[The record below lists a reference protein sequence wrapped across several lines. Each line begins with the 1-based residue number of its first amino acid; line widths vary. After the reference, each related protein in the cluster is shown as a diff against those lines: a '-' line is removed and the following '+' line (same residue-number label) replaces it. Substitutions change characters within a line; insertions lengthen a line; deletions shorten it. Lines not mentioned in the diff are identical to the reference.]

1 MGSLPEFGVRRPVTV
16 AMLFLAVV
24 LLGVISYLRLPREL
38 FPPITYPQLTVVTN
52 YENAAPEE
60 IETLIT
66 KPIEDACS
74 SVNNVK
80 RIASTSKEG
89 VSLVML
95 EFGWGTSMDFAAL
108 NVREKIDLV
117 KEKLPKDADDPI
129 VMKFNPFELP
139 VLTLSVTADLP
150 IHEIREI
157 TRKIIKNQLEKAEG
171 VAAVQIT
178 GGLEREILVTLDL
191 GRLNAS
197 KVSTLAVVDSLK
209 NSNVN
214 YPAGT
219 IHGHFY
225 DYLIRTMGEFTS
237 IAEIAEA
244 PIALDK
250 SEEYEQ
256 SEDEA
261 GALNQSP
268 LTKSPDAEKRETD
281 NRVVNM
287 SDIGQVEDTFK
298 EQTSISRYN
307 GRENIS
313 ITIQKQAGTN
323 TLEVVQ
329 NVKQSL
335 LKLKADLPKGRN
347 IKIVT
352 VYDQSVFVKRSIDSV
367 FQSAVIGGFLAFL
380 VILIFLRNLRASII
394 VITSIP
400 ISILATFALMY
411 FQGITLNMMSLG
423 GLALGIGR
431 LVDDAIVVIENI
443 YRHCQLGLKPK
454 EAAVVGTNEVTMAA
468 VASTLTTITVFLPM
482 VFVQGVA
489 GQLFSELALTVTFS
503 LIASTAGALLLIPML
518 VAQGSDKQLNE
529 VTWLR
534 KTEGLIH
541 GMEVFFSRLL
551 MAFLNYRV
559 RSISLVFILFL
570 VSTFLIIP
578 IKKEF
583 MPKVDQGQFVIK
595 VNLPTGAL
603 LSVTDE
609 VCKKL
614 EKILFAV
621 PEVHDAT
628 VNIGSS
634 KDGDA
639 DEVVDAM
646 DAHQA
651 AIMINLK
658 KKRERSTTEVVQ
670 SIKQKV
676 EELDTGPARFEYL
689 VQDSALQVSAFT
701 GGAPVAIV
709 IKGKDL
715 HLMKKITKDVENIMM
730 GVQGIY
736 GIKNT
741 IVEEAPETKVYIQ
754 RDKAALYNLSV
765 DDISRTAK
773 IAIKGSVET
782 KFKEPGKDEVDI
794 RVRLRREDRSDVSD
808 IRNMYIQSP
817 LDVQVP
823 LNEVAYIGVGVGPSE
838 IKRKDRQRYIM
849 VTANIY
855 KRSLNEIITDIE
867 NGLKTYP
874 VPEEYFVYIGGESEQ
889 MAESFKSLIFAL
901 VLAFL
906 LVYMIMA
913 SQFES
918 LVQPFIIMFT
928 VPLSLI
934 GVFWLLFL
942 SGTPLSIV
950 VIIGMIMLIGIVVS
964 NGIILIDYTN
974 VLREQGLGAED
985 AIIRASKVRMRPIL
999 MTAVSTIIAL
1009 LPLSLS
1015 IGEGAELMSPLAI
1028 TVIGGLAS
1036 STFLTIIVI
1045 PVVYLTVEDAV
1056 VRLRILF
1063 KRREAQT
1070 GEGAS

>member
-1 MGSLPEFGVRRPVTV
+1 MGSLPEFAVRRPVTV

-24 LLGVISYLRLPREL
+24 LLGAISYLRLPREL

-80 RIASTSKEG
+80 RITSTSREG

-150 IHEIREI
+150 IYEVREI
-157 TRKIIKNQLEKAEG
+157 SKKIIKNQLEKAEG

-197 KVSTLAVVDSLK
+197 RLSTLAVVDSLK

-237 IAEIAEA
+237 ISEISES
-244 PIALDK
+244 PVGLDK
-250 SEEYEQ
+250 SEEYEAT
-256 SEDEA
+256 DEQE
-261 GALNQSP
+261 GSINQAP
-268 LTKSPDAEKRETD
+268 ITKASDSEKRPYD
-281 NRVVNM
+281 NRVVQL
-287 SDIGQVEDTFK
+287 SDVGKVEDTFK

-323 TLEVVQ
+323 TMEVVK
-329 NVKQSL
+329 NVKTA
-335 LKLKADLPKGRN
+335 LKKLEADLPKGRN

-352 VYDQSVFVKRSIDSV
+352 VYDQSIFVKKSIDDV
-367 FQSAVIGGFLAFL
+367 FRDAIIGGILAFL

-400 ISILATFALMY
+400 ISILATFSLMY

-431 LVDDAIVVIENI
+431 LVDDAIVCIENI

-454 EAAVVGTNEVTMAA
+454 EAAVVGTREVTMAA
-468 VASTLTTITVFLPM
+468 IASTLTTITVFLPM

-503 LIASTAGALLLIPML
+503 LLASTAGALMLIPML
-518 VAQGSDKQLNE
+518 VSRGGDNQLNE
-529 VTWLR
+529 VKLLR
-534 KTEGLIH
+534 RTEPFIH
-541 GMEVFFSRLL
+541 GIEVFFSRLL
-551 MAFLNYRV
+551 MLFLKH
-559 RSISLVFILFL
+559 RSTGLTLIFILFVASVL
-570 VSTFLIIP
+570 LAIP
-578 IKKEF
+578 LKKEF
-583 MPKVDQGQFVIK
+583 MPKVDQGQFVVK
-595 VNLPTGAL
+595 VNMPTGTML
-603 LSVTDE
+603 KVTDE
-609 VCKKL
+609 VCKKV
-614 EKILFAV
+614 EKILLAI
-621 PEVHDAT
+621 PEIYDVT
-628 VNIGSS
+628 VNVGSS
-634 KDGDA
+634 KDGEA
-639 DEVVDAM
+639 GEAVDAM
-646 DAHQA
+646 GPHQA
-651 AIMINLK
+651 AFMVNLK
-658 KKRERSTTEVVQ
+658 RERERSTNDVVQ
-670 SIKQKV
+670 ELKQKV
-676 EELDTGPARFEYL
+676 DALDTGPAQFEYL

-701 GGAPVAIV
+701 GGAPVAVI

-715 HLMKKITKDVENIMM
+715 HLMKKMTSDVEDLLM
-730 GVQGIY
+730 GVKGIY

-765 DDISRTAK
+765 DDISKTAK
-773 IAIKGSVET
+773 IAIKGATET

-794 RVRLRREDRSDVSD
+794 RVRLRNEDRKNIND
-808 IRNMYIQSP
+808 IRNLYIQSP

-838 IKRKDRQRYIM
+838 IKRQDRQRYIM
-849 VTANIY
+849 VTANLY
-855 KRSLNEIITDIE
+855 KRSLNDVIAEIQ
-867 NGLKTYP
+867 NKLKSYP
-874 VPEEYFVYIGGESEQ
+874 VPEGYFTYLGGESEQ
-889 MAESFKSLIFAL
+889 MAESFKSLAFAL
-901 VLAFL
+901 VLAIL

-934 GVFWLLFL
+934 GVFILLFL
-942 SGTPLSIV
+942 SSTPLSIV

-974 VLREQGLGAED
+974 VLREQGLNAED
-985 AIIRASKVRMRPIL
+985 AIIRASKIRMRPIL
-999 MTAVSTIIAL
+999 MTALSTIIAL
-1009 LPLSLS
+1009 LPLALS
-1015 IGEGAELMSPLAI
+1015 IGAGGELMAPLAV

-1045 PVVYLTVEDAV
+1045 PVIYLIVEEQ
-1056 VRLRILF
+1056 RGKLSLLF
-1063 KRREAQT
+1063 KRPAEEA
-1070 GEGAS
+1070 S

>member
-1 MGSLPEFGVRRPVTV
+1 MASLPEFAVRRPVTV

-24 LLGVISYLRLPREL
+24 LLGAISYLRLPREL

-80 RIASTSKEG
+80 RITSTSKEG

-139 VLTLSVTADLP
+139 VLTLSVTADMP
-150 IHEIREI
+150 IYEVREI
-157 TRKIIKNQLEKAEG
+157 SKKIIKNQLEKAEG

-197 KVSTLAVVDSLK
+197 RLSPLAVVDSLK

-237 IAEIAEA
+237 LPEISES
-244 PIALDK
+244 PVGLDK
-250 SEEYEQ
+250 SEEYEA
-256 SEDEA
+256 SDEQKENI
-261 GALNQSP
+261 NQDP
-268 LTKSPDAEKRETD
+268 LTKPSDSEKRTYD
-281 NRVVNM
+281 NRVVTL
-287 SDIGQVEDTFK
+287 SDVGKVEDTFK
-298 EQTSISRYN
+298 ERTSISRYN

-323 TLEVVQ
+323 TMEVVE
-329 NVKQSL
+329 NVKAAL
-335 LKLKADLPKGRN
+335 KKLKADLPKGRN

-352 VYDQSVFVKRSIDSV
+352 VYDQSVFVKKSIDDV
-367 FQSAVIGGFLAFL
+367 FRDAIIGGILAFL
-380 VILIFLRNLRASII
+380 VILIFLRNLRASVI

-400 ISILATFALMY
+400 ISILATFSLMY

-431 LVDDAIVVIENI
+431 LVDDAIVCIENI

-454 EAAVVGTNEVTMAA
+454 EAAVVGTREVTMAA
-468 VASTLTTITVFLPM
+468 IASTLTTITVFLPM

-489 GQLFSELALTVTFS
+489 GQLFSQMALTVTFS
-503 LIASTAGALLLIPML
+503 LLASTAGALMLIPML
-518 VAQGSDKQLNE
+518 VSRGGEKQLNE
-529 VTWLR
+529 VKMLR
-534 KTEGLIH
+534 RVEPFIH
-541 GMEVFFSRLL
+541 GIEVFFSRLL
-551 MAFLNYRV
+551 MVFLKHRTTGLGIIFV
-559 RSISLVFILFL
+559 LFVASSLL
-570 VSTFLIIP
+570 VIP
-578 IKKEF
+578 LKKEF
-583 MPKVDQGQFVIK
+583 MPKVDQGQFVVK
-595 VNLPTGAL
+595 VNMPTGTML
-603 LSVTDE
+603 KITDA
-609 VCKKL
+609 VCKKV
-614 EKILFAV
+614 EKILLAI
-621 PEVHDAT
+621 PEIYDVT
-628 VNIGSS
+628 VNVGSS
-634 KDGDA
+634 KSGEA
-639 DEVVDAM
+639 GEAVDAM
-646 DAHQA
+646 GPHQA
-651 AIMINLK
+651 AFMVNLK
-658 KKRERSTTEVVQ
+658 RQRKRSTNDVVQ
-670 SIKQKV
+670 ELKQKV
-676 EELDTGPARFEYL
+676 DALDTGPAQFEYL

-701 GGAPVAIV
+701 GGAPVAVV

-715 HLMKKITKDVENIMM
+715 HLLKKMTSDVEDMLM
-730 GVQGIY
+730 GVKGIY

-765 DDISRTAK
+765 DDISKTAK
-773 IAIKGSVET
+773 IAIKGAAET

-794 RVRLRREDRSDVSD
+794 RVRLRNEDRKNIND
-808 IRNMYIQSP
+808 IRNLYIQSP

-838 IKRKDRQRYIM
+838 IKRQDRQRYIM
-849 VTANIY
+849 VTANLY
-855 KRSLNEIITDIE
+855 KRSLNEAVSEIQ
-867 NGLKTYP
+867 NRLKTYP
-874 VPEEYFVYIGGESEQ
+874 VPEGYFVYVGGETEQ
-889 MAESFKSLIFAL
+889 MAQSFKSLAFAL
-901 VLAFL
+901 ILAIL

-918 LVQPFIIMFT
+918 LIQPFIIMFT

-934 GVFWLLFL
+934 GVFILLFL
-942 SGTPLSIV
+942 SNTPLSIV

-974 VLREQGLGAED
+974 VLRNQGLNPED
-985 AIIRASKVRMRPIL
+985 AIIRASKIRMRPIL
-999 MTAVSTIIAL
+999 MTALSTIIAL
-1009 LPLSLS
+1009 LPLALS
-1015 IGEGAELMSPLAI
+1015 IGAGGELMAPLAV
-1028 TVIGGLAS
+1028 TVIGGLTS

-1045 PVVYLTVEDAV
+1045 PVIYLIVEEQRH
-1056 VRLRILF
+1056 RLSLLF
-1063 KRREAQT
+1063 KRPAEEV
-1070 GEGAS
+1070 G